1 MRRDKNRTATQPGVA
16 ETPINLNIRSLK
28 TSGAPAEDQCCF
40 DHHLCTPSECISEMR
55 LQRDFDEI
63 AYLVCLLLAL
73 QCTCFVRAESFTY
86 PTAKE
91 YQFIVGDLVNVS
103 WDVVTSRVSLYEVC
117 NTKIPLLCRYTYNCH
132 HWIWLMEL
140 Q

>member
-1 MRRDKNRTATQPGVA
+1 MKLQRYPGRTA
-16 ETPINLNIRSLK
+16 
-28 TSGAPAEDQCCF
+28 
-40 DHHLCTPSECISEMR
+40 
-55 LQRDFDEI
+55 
-63 AYLVCLLLAL
+63 YLICLLLPL
-73 QCTCFVRAESFTY
+73 QYRCLARAESFTY
-86 PTAKE
+86 PTATE

-132 HWIWLMEL
+132 QWTWLMES